1 MSKKDIKIKESTS
14 WNIVEE
20 CLAEK
25 TASGYKMA
33 MIEAEKIL
41 QDAIK
46 KAGYPGKTNDER
58 IATSSKNFSNIRKLK
73 KAREISKTVLSELNY
88 SLNSIEV
95 EEAAKS
101 YHQAVTDIEENPDAQ
116 LGLIQRFSAL
126 INYYIPSKKNL
137 FLKSLILIISILLFI
152 VFLADTKP
160 GQNLA
165 KSIVSLA
172 HFAFSWVLTTALLVG
187 AVVVIVTIT
196 ILYFENKRKGR
207 PQEYDL

>member
-1 MSKKDIKIKESTS
+1 MSKNDIKIKESAS

-20 CLAEK
+20 CLKEK

-73 KAREISKTVLSELNY
+73 KAREIHKTVLNELDY
-88 SLNSIEV
+88 SLNSLEV
-95 EEAAKS
+95 EESAKS
-101 YHQAVTDIEENPDAQ
+101 YHQALADIEGNPDAQ
-116 LGLIQRFSAL
+116 LGLIQRISAL
-126 INYYIPSKKNL
+126 VSYYIPSKKNL
-137 FLKSLILIISILLFI
+137 FLKILISVVSILLFI

-160 GQNLA
+160 GQELA
-165 KSIVSLA
+165 KSIVNIA
-172 HFAFSWVLTTALLVG
+172 HFAFSWVLTTTLLIG
-187 AVVVIVTIT
+187 AVVIIITIT
-196 ILYFENKRKGR
+196 ILYFENKRKGS